1 MGSGVKAGLHM
12 YQIQPED
19 RQVIEEFRRNP
30 IGNHSPRLQRIMN
43 LFRGAPVAGKYV
55 LVCRKPHEE
64 WVLGQFTGKRGEPI
78 QMSNQVFH
86 AIEEAE
92 WYVFKQR
99 WKQHTSEDLDD

>member
-1 MGSGVKAGLHM
+1 M

-30 IGNHSPRLQRIMN
+30 TGNHSPRLQRILN
-43 LFRGAPVAGKYV
+43 LFRGTPVAGKYV

-64 WVLGQFTGKRGEPI
+64 WVLGQLTGKRGEPI

-86 AIEEAE
+86 KIEDAE
-92 WYVFKQR
+92 WFVFKQR
-99 WKQHTSEDLDD
+99 WKKHTGEDLDE